1 LAIVFN
7 FDTVRTFKEDV
18 LEEVIPIASYATTV
32 RRRALDFAAKIVK
45 TGGEILLKV
54 TEMVMDA
61 LRFKDLWI
69 KCQNPVPI
77 VV

>member
-1 LAIVFN
+1 L
-7 FDTVRTFKEDV
+7 RHFKEDV

-45 TGGEILLKV
+45 TGGEIILKV